1 MKIGMPK
8 TLAELKECTCCHVYT
23 QTGYELRNN
32 NVSRFVCDECYQN
45 YATEYPICGNMI
57 EINRSVLSR
66 IAPNEKKPS
75 FQAGYLLGKKDTV
88 DGVLKLVVTDLL
100 NCLPSGKGTISFF
113 APDDIMKIRKRT
125 KENGTVIVGL
135 YRTSPSGSPD
145 FNSLDTKTI
154 ADMVNVMPYVIIGGC
169 NEIQISVR
177 DKNYPEYE
185 YGVTI
190 V

>member
-8 TLAELKECTCCHVYT
+8 KLTELKECTCCHGYT
-23 QTGYELRNN
+23 KTGFELRDNTA
-32 NVSRFVCDECYQN
+32 SRFVCDECYQRS
-45 YATEYPICGNMI
+45 ASEFPICGKMV
-57 EINRSVLSR
+57 EINKELLGKIVPS
-66 IAPNEKKPS
+66 EKKPS
-75 FQAGYLLGKKDTV
+75 FQAGYLLGKKETRDGLEKLTV
-88 DGVLKLVVTDLL
+88 TEYH
-100 NCLPSGKGTISFF
+100 NCLSTNRGTVAFF
-113 APDDIMKIRKRT
+113 APDDVRTIRKIS
-125 KENGTVIVGL
+125 KEKNCILVAL

-154 ADMVNVMPYVIIGGC
+154 TDMVNVMPYVIIGGGS
-169 NEIQISVR
+169 EIQIAIR